1 MQKELRLKKAQ
12 EFSHI
17 YRQGRSWANDLL
29 VLKAMPNGTD
39 GRNRYGFSVGK
50 RTGNAVV
57 RNTIKR
63 RTREAVRT
71 TPTVGGWDMI
81 FIARRGAGSADYHEL
96 KASVTNLLR
105 RGRLLDA
112 APQPEKLKA

>member
-17 YRQGRSWANDLL
+17 YRQGRSWANDLM

-39 GRNRYGFSVGK
+39 GRNRYGFTVGK

-63 RTREAVRT
+63 RTREVVRN

-81 FIARRGAGSADYHEL
+81 FIARRGAGSADFHRL
-96 KASVTNLLR
+96 KASVTDLLR
-105 RGRLLDA
+105 RGRLLDTA
-112 APQPEKLKA
+112 TQAENSKG

>member
-1 MQKELRLKKAQ
+1 MSRPSGLPSSPSWSTLNRMQKELRLKKAR

-39 GRNRYGFSVGK
+39 GRNRYGFSVSK

-63 RTREAVRT
+63 RTREAVRN

-81 FIARRGAGSADYHEL
+81 FIARQGSR
-96 KASVTNLLR
+96 VR
-105 RGRLLDA
+105 RTTTS
-112 APQPEKLKA
+112 

>member
-1 MQKELRLKKAQ
+1 MQKELRLKKAR

-39 GRNRYGFSVGK
+39 GRNRYGFSVSK

-57 RNTIKR
+57 RNAIKR
-63 RTREAVRT
+63 RTREAVRN
-71 TPTVGGWDMI
+71 TPTKGGWDMI
-81 FIARRGAGSADYHEL
+81 FIARRGAGSADYHKL
-96 KASVTNLLR
+96 SASVRDLLR
-105 RGRLLDA
+105 RGRLLERT
-112 APQPEKLKA
+112 PEPEKLKA

>member
-17 YRQGRSWANDLL
+17 YRHGRSWANDLL

-71 TPTVGGWDMI
+71 H
-81 FIARRGAGSADYHEL
+81 AH
-96 KASVTNLLR
+96 
-105 RGRLLDA
+105 RGRLGHDIHRPA
-112 APQPEKLKA
+112 GSGVG